1 MIGITRCPRRS
12 TGHQIYLVFIITQ
25 HIRDELLM
33 KYLMDYLDCGR
44 LRRKRDVYEFQVSK
58 FSDVAVACPPGWRSQ
73 SGGHATTLR

>member
-44 LRRKRDVYEFQVSK
+44 LRRKRDVY
-58 FSDVAVACPPGWRSQ
+58 
-73 SGGHATTLR
+73 